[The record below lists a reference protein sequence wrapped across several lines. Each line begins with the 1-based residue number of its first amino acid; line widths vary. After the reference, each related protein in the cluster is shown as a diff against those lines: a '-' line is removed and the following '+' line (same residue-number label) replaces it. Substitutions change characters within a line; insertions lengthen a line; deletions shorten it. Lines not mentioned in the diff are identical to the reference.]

1 MFELWQVDEK
11 RSGTLIMGVLN
22 ATPDS
27 FSDGGDH
34 TDVQALVQ
42 RAIQMVNDGADI
54 IDIGGQSTRPG
65 ATLLTPEQEAARVLP
80 VIK

>member
-1 MFELWQVDEK
+1 MS
-11 RSGTLIMGVLN
+11 SGTLIMGVLN

-27 FSDGGDH
+27 FSDGGDYAE
-34 TDVQALVQ
+34 VGSLVQ
-42 RAIQMVNDGADI
+42 RAMQMVTDGADI

-65 ATLLTPEQEAARVLP
+65 ATLLTPEQEAARIVP